1 MRRTRKP
8 MAVDGGLSG
17 ARDWA
22 DLGRRILEAADEA
35 ARLRLLPTTNV
46 RGRPCLMRHPRTQE
60 VDRS

>member
-1 MRRTRKP
+1 

-60 VDRS
+60 GDRS

>member
-1 MRRTRKP
+1 
-8 MAVDGGLSG
+8 MAVDGGLTG

-35 ARLRLLPTTNV
+35 ARLRVLPTTNV